1 MEQRHSTYSIQI
13 HYIKET
19 MTDHDALRQIAEDG
33 GLQLKRL
40 PPDDGVRQRELQEKG
55 LEYRQQS
62 RRSKTETFGR

>member
-1 MEQRHSTYSIQI
+1 
-13 HYIKET
+13 
-19 MTDHDALRQIAEDG
+19 MTDHDALGQIAEDG